1 MDANFVV
8 ELIKNVGV
16 PVATMIFAFWYIN
29 KETEAHRKE
38 RQELEQM
45 HKEEVEKLTDK
56 HSSVVDGLREVIQNN
71 TVALQRILDK
81 LDK

>member
-8 ELIKNVGV
+8 DLIKNVGV

-38 RQELEQM
+38 RQELEQA
-45 HKEEVEKLTDK
+45 HKEEVEKITETNATT
-56 HSSVVDGLREVIQNN
+56 VNGLRDVIQNN
-71 TVALQRILDK
+71 TLVMQRFLDK
-81 LDK
+81 MDK